1 MYLRLANFKV
11 TVPRWTC
18 HPDSESD
25 VPGPRRPGGLLR
37 ALPDLRLS
45 ATVTGPPDVQVG
57 RWQCQSRWQ
66 WDLGLTVAA

>member
-1 MYLRLANFKV
+1 MYLRLPVANFKV

-37 ALPDLRLS
+37 ALPDLS
-45 ATVTGPPDVQVG
+45 ATGPRDVQVASG
-57 RWQCQSRWQ
+57 S
-66 WDLGLTVAA
+66 GTSG